1 MKTIG
6 KILLFIGGL
15 VFFVAAILSIVGLV
29 METVKTPATYFGS
42 ASGVTAFVIAVL
54 WILLDLFCG
63 YSGMVYAV
71 SGKNVGLVR
80 LMVVVIIVLFVL
92 GVAATLYLEIK
103 NKYFAWKD
111 WSGLVYGGTAGILY
125 VLGYLLDRKRQ

>member
-6 KILLFIGGL
+6 KIFLFIGGL
-15 VFFVAAILSIVGLV
+15 VFFVAAILSTVGLV
-29 METVKTPATYFGS
+29 MEAVKTPATYFGS
-42 ASGVTAFVIAVL
+42 SSGVVAFVIALL
-54 WILLDLFCG
+54 WILLDLLCG

-80 LMVVVIIVLFVL
+80 LMIFVILVLFVL

-103 NKYFAWKD
+103 NKYFAWND
-111 WSGLVYGGTAGILY
+111 WSGLVYGGVAGILY
-125 VLGYLLDRKRQ
+125 VVGYLLDRKRK